1 MLSTKQKTAII
12 IAGVVVVCIF
22 IFYMTTKTNNYNYSS
37 INNVIEEDTKEED
50 TEEEEKVKEPKEIAI
65 HITGEVENEGIV
77 RLKEGARM
85 ADAVEAAGGTT
96 NEANL
101 ELINLAYLLKDG
113 QKIYI
118 PKISESDQVVFYDE
132 VPIGVIVDGSTEE
145 NSTLDEKVNI
155 NTANIGELT
164 TISGI
169 GEKTAMKII
178 EYRETNGKFKTI
190 EDIRNVSG
198 IGEAKYEN
206 IKDYICVN

>member
-37 INNVIEEDTKEED
+37 INNIIEEDTKEED

-190 EDIRNVSG
+190 EDIKNVSG